1 MDGGLAPPSLDL
13 SEFPSLTNRSMGP
26 NENGGSSSLTG
37 RSNYGNYSALKINI
51 NCFCFFIIFHFIS
64 SLVGIIKTPAAETT
78 EFTMSNEDFP
88 ALPGTQNND
97 SNTSG
102 GSGTEINKVSNSS
115 NSSSNVS
122 NSNLNHSKRGLQIS
136 ADGKVYFFFSHKSS

>member
-1 MDGGLAPPSLDL
+1 MDGSLAPPSLDL

-37 RSNYGNYSALKINI
+37 RSNYGKEIP
-51 NCFCFFIIFHFIS
+51 NCCKRRLMGYQFLLS
-64 SLVGIIKTPAAETT
+64 TVGIIKTPASETT

-97 SNTSG
+97 NNTSTGSGAETSKVSNTS
-102 GSGTEINKVSNSS
+102 T
-115 NSSSNVS
+115 SSSSIS
-122 NSNLNHSKRGLQIS
+122 NTNLNHSKRGLQIS
-136 ADGKVYFFFSHKSS
+136 ADGKVGLFLWYSI

>member
-1 MDGGLAPPSLDL
+1 M
-13 SEFPSLTNRSMGP
+13 
-26 NENGGSSSLTG
+26 
-37 RSNYGNYSALKINI
+37 
-51 NCFCFFIIFHFIS
+51 
-64 SLVGIIKTPAAETT
+64 GIIKTPAAETT

-136 ADGKVYFFFSHKSS
+136 ADGKVHFLFILLSRVLYTMKPFVSSSYIDYYR